1 MQYAFVSLME
11 PMRYYPVFLDLHGR
25 PCVVIG
31 GGTIAE
37 GKVEGLLAAGATV
50 TVVSPTLTPLLQ
62 SLVDVG
68 AITYNARE
76 YETGDAVGAFLT
88 VSATDE
94 KHINAQVWSEANAHR
109 QLVNVVD
116 DVPFCNF
123 IAASLVRRGD
133 LTIAISTSGN
143 APALA
148 VRLREWLEGEIGNEY
163 AHFLELAG
171 TIRAPLARKF
181 PAFAERKRRWYDL
194 VDSDVLELLRHGD
207 EATAHHRIEEIM
219 GVAPVT
225 ARGTQAAETTTEY

>member
-1 MQYAFVSLME
+1 
-11 PMRYYPVFLDLHGR
+11 MRYYPVFLDLHSR

-50 TVVSPTLTPLLQ
+50 TLVSPTLTPRLQ
-62 SLVDVG
+62 ALADEHRF
-68 AITYNARE
+68 IYHPRE
-76 YETGDAVGAFLT
+76 YEAGDAEGAFLT

-94 KHINAQVWSEANAHR
+94 KHINEQVWAEANER
-109 QLVNVVD
+109 QQLVNVVD

-171 TIRAPLARKF
+171 TIRAPLAQKF
-181 PAFAERKRRWYDL
+181 PSFAERKRRWYDL
-194 VDSDVLELLRHGD
+194 VDSDVLDLLRHGQ
-207 EATAHHRIEEIM
+207 EAVAHHRIEEIM
-219 GVAPVT
+219 GVAPRT
-225 ARGTQAAETTTEY
+225 GNEK